1 MPDEN
6 VQKDNG
12 RLTEVGGNRIINGLP
27 YLPPEQ
33 RKKILL
39 LSDDL

>member
-1 MPDEN
+1 MSNEN

-12 RLTEVGGNRIINGLP
+12 RLTGEGGKLISGFP
-27 YLPPEQ
+27 YLPREQ